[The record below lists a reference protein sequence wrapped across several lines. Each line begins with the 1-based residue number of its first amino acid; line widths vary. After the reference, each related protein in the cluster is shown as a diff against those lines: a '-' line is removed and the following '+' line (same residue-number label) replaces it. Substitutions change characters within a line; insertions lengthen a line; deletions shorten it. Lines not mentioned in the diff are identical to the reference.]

1 MLQQEIHQYLENF
14 FEATQCTILENGPGF
29 LTVQLTIEMDK
40 ELMNRPFYWTY
51 LEKTGG
57 ILNPGKLTFIT
68 DEEKAPENVKGE
80 YIHFGAPRLHQLF
93 HSAKKMAAYIRLYE
107 QPNPPPFQS
116 VPLYPWLNVNLKIS
130 YRSDRKRDVLKSFGL
145 HLINGMLVD
154 HFHEKMQSRQLVP
167 KIPDYCF
174 TISPIIKPGSGLKR
188 IDAFVKNEI
197 AASDHSWAVLAKK
210 RQEEDLNLLD
220 QFYADQVDKPET
232 YEIEKKALID
242 QYEPKIN
249 IEIING
255 GLFYLAS
262 PI

>member
-1 MLQQEIHQYLENF
+1 MLQQEIHQYLESF
-14 FEATQCTILENGPGF
+14 FDATQCTILENGPGF

-57 ILNPGKLTFIT
+57 TPNPEKLTFIT
-68 DEEKAPENVKGE
+68 DEEKAPESIKGE

-93 HSAKKMAAYIRLYE
+93 RTAKKMAAYIRLYE
-107 QPNPPPFQS
+107 QPDTPPFQS
-116 VPLYPWLNVNLKIS
+116 VPLYPWLNVNMKIS
-130 YRSDRKRDVLKSFGL
+130 YCSDRKRDVLRSFGL

-154 HFHEKMQSRQLVP
+154 HFIEKMQNRRLVP

-188 IDAFVKNEI
+188 IETFVTNDI
-197 AASDHSWAVLAKK
+197 AASDHSWAEAAKK
-210 RQEEDLNLLD
+210 RQEEDLKLLD
-220 QFYADQVDKPET
+220 QFYADQVEKPET
-232 YEIEKKALID
+232 YEIEKKALIE
-242 QYEPKIN
+242 QYEPAIH
-249 IEIING
+249 IEIVNG
-255 GLFYLAS
+255 GIFYLAS